1 MVFGERCG
9 AASHLRALSSRR
21 RRRGGVGANA
31 NMMGMGVVAFER
43 LYRAASEGGREGGRA
58 ESLREGRVGWR
69 GREGRKEGRRMWMRR
84 KMGL

>member
-9 AASHLRALSSRR
+9 AASHLRALSSR

-43 LYRAASEGGREGGRA
+43 LYRAAQRRREDRVLEGGSSWVAWSGR
-58 ESLREGRVGWR
+58 
-69 GREGRKEGRRMWMRR
+69 
-84 KMGL
+84 

>member
-21 RRRGGVGANA
+21 LRRGGVGANA

-43 LYRAASEGGREGGRA
+43 LYRAASDGGRA